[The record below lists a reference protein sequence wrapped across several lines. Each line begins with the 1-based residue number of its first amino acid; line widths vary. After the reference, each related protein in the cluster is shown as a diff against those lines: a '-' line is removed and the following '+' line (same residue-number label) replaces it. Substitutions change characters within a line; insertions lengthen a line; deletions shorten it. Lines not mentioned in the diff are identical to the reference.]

1 MKIIAIT
8 DIHGRQDYG
17 SVVEKAIIESDLVV
31 IAGDITDFGAEKEAD
46 IIIEKIKVLNDNILA
61 VSGNCDHD
69 GVSLSLQHH
78 GIDLQGKSKII
89 NGIALYGLGG
99 SNKTPFAT
107 PQEYSDDKLGMALN
121 NFSKLDNAKYHIL
134 ISHPPPA
141 KTQVDKTIFGLHV
154 GSIVVRAFIEK
165 FEPDL
170 VICGHIHEATGV
182 DKIGK
187 TIIINPG
194 PFPKHYAIIDI
205 NDKIEYTLI

>member
-8 DIHGRQDYG
+8 DIHGRRDYS

-31 IAGDITDFGAEKEAD
+31 IAGDLTDFGAEKEAD
-46 IIIEKIKVLNDNILA
+46 VIIDKIKILNDNILA
-61 VSGNCDHD
+61 VPGNCDHD
-69 GVSLSLQHH
+69 SVSLSLRKN
-78 GIDLQGKSKII
+78 GVDLQGKSKLI
-89 NGIALYGLGG
+89 NSIAFYGLGG

-107 PQEYSDDKLGMALN
+107 PQEYSDDKLGMTLH
-121 NFSKLDNAKYHIL
+121 NFSKINNAKYHIL

-154 GSIVVRAFIEK
+154 GSQAVRTFIEK

-170 VICGHIHEATGV
+170 VICGHIHEAKGV

-194 PFPKHYAIIDI
+194 PFPKHYATI
-205 NDKIEYTLI
+205 NITEKIEYTLI